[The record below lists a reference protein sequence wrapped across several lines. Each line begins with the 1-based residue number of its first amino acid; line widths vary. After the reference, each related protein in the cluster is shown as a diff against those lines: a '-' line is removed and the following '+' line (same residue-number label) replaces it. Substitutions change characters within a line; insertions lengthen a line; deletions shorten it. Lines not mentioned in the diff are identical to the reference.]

1 MVNLVGGKMSLNI
14 TRIRKEG
21 IKVLTIK
28 KEAQVYG
35 ERRFFLANQIKN
47 PAHINW
53 GCSYPPAH
61 DPARIL
67 PVGTTLEVLSI
78 HPGGTSYSCAHVKV
92 KSSTGFTFDVLATDL
107 GRFCV

>member
-47 PAHINW
+47 PAHI
-53 GCSYPPAH
+53 CAQTSYPPTK
-61 DPARIL
+61 DPTRIL
-67 PVGTTLEVLSI
+67 PVGATLEVLSI
-78 HPGGTSYSCAHVKV
+78 HPGGTSYSCAHINVR
-92 KSSTGFTFDVLATDL
+92 SSTGFTFDVLASDL

>member
-1 MVNLVGGKMSLNI
+1 MSLNI
-14 TRIRKEG
+14 TRIRKED

-35 ERRFFLANQIKN
+35 EKRFFLANQIKN
-47 PAHINW
+47 SANICW
-53 GCSYPPAH
+53 QTSYPPTT
-61 DPARIL
+61 DTARIL

-78 HPGGTSYSCAHVKV
+78 HPGGTSYSCAHINVR
-92 KSSTGFTFDVLATDL
+92 SSTGFTFDVLASDL